1 MDGGKWLLNDIDIS
15 RINQNV
21 WQADLENGLYQNPIL
36 HADYSDP
43 DVIRVGKDYYMVS
56 SSFHMSPCLP
66 VLHSTD
72 LVNWKIINHV
82 AEFLPYESYDKPRH
96 GDGVWAPSI
105 RYHNGMFWV
114 FFGAPDEGI
123 FMSTAIDPAGEWTPL
138 HLVKKTTGWIDT
150 CPFWDDDGQAY
161 LVSAFA
167 KSRIGFKSILHISRM
182 DSDGTKTLDEGVHVF
197 DGRAHHPT
205 IEGPK
210 LYKRNGYYYIFAPA
224 GGVATGWQTILR
236 SKNIFGPYEDK
247 IVLHQGTTN
256 INGPHQG
263 AWVETETGE
272 SWFLHFQDKGAY
284 GRVVHLQPMNW
295 EDDWPVIGHNQNA
308 EGVGEPVI
316 KWKKPE
322 TLVPSGIRVPNMSD
336 NFSSEKLGH
345 QWQWQANYKKEWYEL
360 KNQKLKLHA
369 INQFGVGNLYHI
381 PNILT
386 QKFPAETFNV
396 QTKLSL
402 VPEMEKDCAGLLILG
417 KEYATL
423 QVRKQ
428 ESSLGIFYVT
438 GNEEKVQNI
447 TWIGT
452 ISGDELFLRVEVKK
466 GAICQFSYSVD
477 GINFTKIEKEFKATI
492 GKWVGAQMGI
502 YCSNMESRNSKG
514 YAEFN
519 YFLVHK

>member
-1 MDGGKWLLNDIDIS
+1 MMEAKRSLAVG
-15 RINQNV
+15 NV
-21 WQADLENGLYQNPIL
+21 WQADLENGMFQNPIL

-82 AEFLPYESYDKPRH
+82 ADTLPFESYDNPRH
-96 GDGVWAPSI
+96 GDGVWAPSL
-105 RYHNGMFWV
+105 RYHEGRFWV

-123 FMSTAIDPAGEWTPL
+123 FMSTAEDPAGEWTPL
-138 HLVKKTTGWIDT
+138 HLVKKVKGWIDT

-182 DSDGTKTLDEGVHVF
+182 KQDGTELLDEGIHVF
-197 DGRAHHPT
+197 DGNEAHPT

-247 IVLHQGTTN
+247 IVLHQGNTY

-263 AWVETETGE
+263 GWVETETGE

-284 GRVVHLQPMNW
+284 GRIVHLQPMEW
-295 EDDWPVIGHNQNA
+295 ENDWPVMGHNQNKQ
-308 EGVGEPVI
+308 GIGEPVL
-316 KWKKPE
+316 KWEKPKSKVVSE
-322 TLVPSGIRVPNMSD
+322 IIVPDMSD
-336 NFSSEKLGH
+336 DFSSGQLGL
-345 QWQWQANYKKEWYEL
+345 QWQWQANRKPHWYEL
-360 KNQKLKLHA
+360 KEQMLRLHA
-369 INQFGVGNLYHI
+369 IGHPGETNLYHI

-386 QKFPAETFNV
+386 QKFPAETFKV
-396 QTKLSL
+396 TTKLRFTSETKYDQTGLIVLGRQYASIAVRKVEEQLSL
-402 VPEMEKDCAGLLILG
+402 FYITGDEE
-417 KEYATL
+417 TL
-423 QVRKQ
+423 Q
-428 ESSLGIFYVT
+428 
-438 GNEEKVQNI
+438 NEVCVGKLD
-447 TWIGT
+447 GR
-452 ISGDELFLRVEVKK
+452 ELTLRVEVEE
-466 GAICQFSYSVD
+466 GANCSFSYSEDGVTFQKVD
-477 GINFTKIEKEFKATI
+477 EVFEATP
-492 GKWVGAQMGI
+492 GKWVGAQIGI
-502 YCSNMESRNSKG
+502 YCYNSEYENSKG
-514 YAEFN
+514 YAEFD
-519 YFLVHK
+519 YFSVHN